1 MIIDRNFRNTQNFR
15 TSHLY
20 QIKYTQKLG
29 NKFLG
34 VLHAI
39 KISIILFNN
48 TSVNF
53 YRKIKS

>member
-39 KISIILFNN
+39 KISIILFNELL
-48 TSVNF
+48 
-53 YRKIKS
+53 IE